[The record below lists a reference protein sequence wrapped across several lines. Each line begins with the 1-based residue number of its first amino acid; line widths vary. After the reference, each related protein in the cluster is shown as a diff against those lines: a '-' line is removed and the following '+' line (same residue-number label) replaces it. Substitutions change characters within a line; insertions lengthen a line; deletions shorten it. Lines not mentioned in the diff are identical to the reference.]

1 MFNFLTKRIQ
11 DFGIQ
16 PVYFGLFGIIN
27 YPLSYIYY
35 TYFQHGTKEVL
46 ILRILC
52 TTICLFLIFLDKF
65 KIHTRH
71 IQYLIWFAAVTFCI
85 PFFASYML
93 LLNAS
98 SEAWLLNCS
107 LGLFLLVLLFDWAT
121 FLLSLFIGTSLGF
134 LFFTS
139 YHSFSNLEIN
149 LPYDKLLTIIYTYM
163 FACILGVIFARN
175 NEIDKNIKTKSFNLI
190 TKMIVHELRTPLS
203 AININCDGLLSSLPK
218 EDNNKIISILSQIK
232 FLSCTG
238 LFTLD
243 FLVSDSNNST
253 HKNIKF
259 SYFNIKDSIEN
270 LIYSPIFSQKDKAII
285 QLDLYPFT
293 LNINEYYFFNIC
305 SNIIQ
310 NSLNSINKKGSG
322 NITIR
327 SNENYEI
334 IFRDTGK
341 GISKKSIHKIFDLY
355 FTTSKHGTGLGLY
368 FCKNAMESMGGSI
381 SCKSVEGE
389 YTEFVLKFPKVE
401 EAI

>member
-1 MFNFLTKRIQ
+1 MLNFFIKRIK

-16 PVYFGLFGIIN
+16 PFYFGLFGIIN

-35 TYFQHGTKEVL
+35 TYFQNNTKEVL
-46 ILRILC
+46 GLRIIC
-52 TTICLFLIFLDKF
+52 TIICLYLVFLDKF
-65 KIHTRH
+65 KLYNNH
-71 IQYLIWFAAVTFCI
+71 IKYFIWFWSVTFCI

-134 LFFTS
+134 LFFIS

-149 LPYDKLLTIIYTYM
+149 LPYDKLLTIIYTYI
-163 FACILGVIFARN
+163 FACILGVVFARN

-203 AININCDGLLSSLPK
+203 AININCDGLINSLSQ
-218 EDNNKIISILSQIK
+218 DNNKIISILSQIK
-232 FLSCTG
+232 FLSCSG

-243 FLVSDSNNST
+243 FLVSESNNST
-253 HKNIKF
+253 HKNIKYP
-259 SYFNIKDSIEN
+259 YFNIKDSIEN
-270 LIYSPIFSQKDKAII
+270 LIYSPIFSQKDKDKI

-310 NSLNSINKKGSG
+310 NSLNSINKKGSE

-341 GISKKSIHKIFDLY
+341 GISKKNIAKIFDLY
-355 FTTSKHGTGLGLY
+355 FTTSRHGTGLGLY